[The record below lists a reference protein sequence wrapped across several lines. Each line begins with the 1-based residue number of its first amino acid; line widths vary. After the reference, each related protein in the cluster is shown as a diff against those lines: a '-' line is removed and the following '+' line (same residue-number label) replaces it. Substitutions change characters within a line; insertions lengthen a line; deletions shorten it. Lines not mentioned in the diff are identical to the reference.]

1 MSRLG
6 LITSLVAFTLSSSPV
21 VAAERGALAQSLR
34 EQAAT
39 LQQPTGQNMSEAQQQ
54 NVATLKKEL
63 ESIKQGS
70 TVTPEQKTALK
81 VSLQAVAEGAV
92 KPSEA
97 SVKALSDALAEA
109 KADGAIDPEEAM
121 TIARSM
127 VTVLDSA
134 NVSQEEAQA
143 AIKATQAVL
152 ESSGVEKSDVETVAR
167 CMKVIYDEVQVNV
180 AAAKAKAADV
190 KANTDTRGG
199 TRRQR

>member
-1 MSRLG
+1 MSH
-6 LITSLVAFTLSSSPV
+6 ISLLSLTILLSLAASPAYAGARGQ
-21 VAAERGALAQSLR
+21 VAAGVRTNS
-34 EQAAT
+34 T
-39 LQQPTGQNMSEAQQQ
+39 PQPTGQNLSEAQQQ

-63 ESIKQGS
+63 EAIQQGS
-70 TVTPEQKTALK
+70 TVTPEQKQALK
-81 VSLQAVAEGAV
+81 LSLQAVAEGAV

-127 VTVLDSA
+127 ATVLDSA

-152 ESSGVEKSDVETVAR
+152 ESSGVDKADVETVAK
-167 CMKVIYDEVQVNV
+167 CMKVIYDEVQTNV
-180 AAAKAKAADV
+180 AAAKAKVDEV

-199 TRRQR
+199 AKRQR